1 MLKTFQRLGY
11 FCQFE
16 FIPHSIIDHIRS
28 CLSLGEKASAIAPE
42 RSRRRYRE
50 AIRQYLKISIY
61 NKQGQKIVAKAVGVA
76 ATVRDHPAD
85 LVNVAI
91 EELVKERYELP
102 AFSTLDRLVLHIR
115 AVINNRLFRK
125 VARSLSV
132 TEISYLDS
140 LLIDDPDSDSVTLN
154 EVKQLPKKATL
165 TQIKKLLA
173 KFERLMS
180 FGDAQRLFSTI
191 ATTKIKHFAAYA
203 RTLDAAEFQDI
214 LLPKRRTLLLS
225 LIYQSQVKARD
236 NLVSMFLK
244 RLATIHNRGKERLE
258 QIREEQRATTE
269 ALLGVLG
276 EVLDANDA
284 ATNETILGRQVKS
297 LIQTH
302 GGSEKIRTSWSEV
315 TAYNDNNYLP
325 LLWQYYSNYRASL
338 FKLIQGLEL
347 RSTTQD
353 QSVIDAVTFLLDN
366 EHRRGKWLPP
376 IVELDFVSETW
387 RKLIKTQ
394 KRNNLMYLRRPFEIC
409 IFSHLATELKTGNIC
424 VEGSESFA
432 DYREQLLSWEQCQK
446 SLQSYCEELDFPTEA
461 EEFVASLKTQLSELS
476 HSIDKLCQQGDFI
489 SINED
494 GEPVL
499 KKVQAKTPSTEAA
512 ALEKAILQRMP
523 ERSILDILCNVEH
536 WLNWTRHFG
545 MLSGS
550 EPKIDK
556 PQERYILT
564 AFAYGCNLGANQ
576 MARHARKKISS
587 HALSYTNR
595 RHVSAKKLEA
605 AIRDI
610 INSAALRADR
620 RQTTGGHQPAHRF
633 NLPKIW
639 GTGKRAAADGTKF
652 NIYENNLVAEYH
664 IRYGGYGGIAYHH
677 VADNYIALFTHF
689 ITCGVWEAVYI
700 LDGLLK
706 NTSDIQPDTLHADTQ
721 GQSSPVFALAHLLG
735 IKLMPRIRNWK
746 DCNFYRA
753 NADDKYQYLEPLF
766 RDVINWELIKTH
778 WQDLMRVV
786 LSIRAGKLMPSTILR
801 KLGTY
806 SRKNRLYQAFRE
818 LGRVVRTMFLLQYI
832 SDMGLRRQ
840 ITACTNIVESYNG
853 FSKWLF
859 FGKDGLITDNDPL
872 EQEKRLKYLDLV
884 ANSIILQNAFDISS
898 IIRSLSAEG
907 YVIKPQT
914 LATLSPYLTGHLKRY
929 GDYIVDFDN
938 LPQPL
943 ETAMVIP
950 IEPETQ

>member
-1 MLKTFQRLGY
+1 MLKTFHLLGY

-16 FIPHSIIDHIRS
+16 FIPCPIIDHIRT

-50 AIRQYLKISIY
+50 AIRQYLNISTY
-61 NKQGQKIVAKAVGVA
+61 NKQGQKIIAKAVGIA
-76 ATVRDHPAD
+76 ATVHDHPAD

-140 LLIDDPDSDSVTLN
+140 LLIDDSDSDSVTLN

-165 TQIKKLLA
+165 TQIKKLLT
-173 KFERLMS
+173 KFERLMA
-180 FGDAQRLFSTI
+180 FGDAKRLFSTI

-276 EVLDANDA
+276 EVLDANDTA
-284 ATNETILGRQVKS
+284 PDEKILGRQVKS
-297 LIQTH
+297 LIQIH
-302 GGSEKIRTSWSEV
+302 GGSEKIRASWEEV
-315 TAYNDNNYLP
+315 TAYNDGNYLP
-325 LLWQYYSNYRASL
+325 LLWQYYSHYRVSL
-338 FKLIQGLEL
+338 FKLMQGLEL

-353 QSVIDAVTFLLDN
+353 QSVIEAVTFLLDN
-366 EHRRGKWLPP
+366 EYRRGKWLPP
-376 IVELDFVSETW
+376 TIELDFVS
-387 RKLIKTQ
+387 
-394 KRNNLMYLRRPFEIC
+394 
-409 IFSHLATELKTGNIC
+409 
-424 VEGSESFA
+424 
-432 DYREQLLSWEQCQK
+432 D
-446 SLQSYCEELDFPTEA
+446 
-461 EEFVASLKTQLSELS
+461 
-476 HSIDKLCQQGDFI
+476 
-489 SINED
+489 
-494 GEPVL
+494 
-499 KKVQAKTPSTEAA
+499 
-512 ALEKAILQRMP
+512 
-523 ERSILDILCNVEH
+523 
-536 WLNWTRHFG
+536 
-545 MLSGS
+545 
-550 EPKIDK
+550 
-556 PQERYILT
+556 
-564 AFAYGCNLGANQ
+564 
-576 MARHARKKISS
+576 
-587 HALSYTNR
+587 
-595 RHVSAKKLEA
+595 
-605 AIRDI
+605 
-610 INSAALRADR
+610 
-620 RQTTGGHQPAHRF
+620 
-633 NLPKIW
+633 
-639 GTGKRAAADGTKF
+639 
-652 NIYENNLVAEYH
+652 
-664 IRYGGYGGIAYHH
+664 
-677 VADNYIALFTHF
+677 
-689 ITCGVWEAVYI
+689 
-700 LDGLLK
+700 
-706 NTSDIQPDTLHADTQ
+706 
-721 GQSSPVFALAHLLG
+721 
-735 IKLMPRIRNWK
+735 
-746 DCNFYRA
+746 
-753 NADDKYQYLEPLF
+753 
-766 RDVINWELIKTH
+766 
-778 WQDLMRVV
+778 
-786 LSIRAGKLMPSTILR
+786 ILR
-801 KLGTY
+801 KLSTY

-840 ITACTNIVESYNG
+840 ITACTNIVEAYNG

-859 FGKDGLITDNDPL
+859 FGKDGLITDNDPI

-884 ANSIILQNAFDISS
+884 SNSIILQNAFDISS

-907 YVIKPQT
+907 YVIKPKT

-950 IEPETQ
+950 VEPEIQ

>member
-16 FIPHSIIDHIRS
+16 FIPRSIIDHIRS
-28 CLSLGEKASAIAPE
+28 CLNLGEKASAIAPE

-50 AIRQYLKISIY
+50 AIRQHLKISVY
-61 NKQGQKIVAKAVGVA
+61 NKQGQKIIAKAVGQA

-115 AVINNRLFRK
+115 TVINNRLFRK
-125 VARSLSV
+125 VASSLSV

-180 FGDAQRLFSTI
+180 FGDAKRLFSTI

-225 LIYQSQVKARD
+225 LIYQSQVRARD

-258 QIREEQRATTE
+258 QIREEQRAMTE
-269 ALLGVLG
+269 ALLGVFG

-284 ATNETILGRQVKS
+284 ASNETILGRQVKS

-302 GGSEKIRTSWSEV
+302 GGSGKIRANLSEV
-315 TAYNDNNYLP
+315 TAYNDDNYLP
-325 LLWQYYSNYRASL
+325 LLGKYYSNYRASL

-353 QSVIDAVTFLLDN
+353 RSAIEAVTFLLDN

-376 IVELDFVSETW
+376 TVELDFVSEAW

-394 KRNNLMYLRRPFEIC
+394 KRNNPMYLRCPFEIC

-476 HSIDKLCQQGDFI
+476 HSIDKLCQQGDVI

-523 ERSILDILCNVEH
+523 ERSVLDILCNVEH

-550 EPKIDK
+550 EPKVDK

-576 MARHARKKISS
+576 MARHARRKISS

-610 INSAALRADR
+610 INSYN
-620 RQTTGGHQPAHRF
+620 RF

-706 NTSDIQPDTLHADTQ
+706 NASDIQPDTLHADTQ
-721 GQSSPVFALAHLLG
+721 GQSAPVFALAHLLG

-753 NADDKYQYLEPLF
+753 SADDKYQYLEPLF
-766 RDVINWELIKTH
+766 GDVINWELIKTH

-786 LSIRAGKLMPSTILR
+786 LSIRVGKLMPSTILK

-840 ITACTNIVESYNG
+840 ITSCTNIVESYNG